1 MRIVFFFPGRIAF
14 ANFLLAVVKCV
25 CLQVHL
31 AKDLSRKLLWQMF
44 SKGDFFLIFKID
56 HPNAESVEIQ
66 LLVFD
71 FCWVPNRFLERFL
84 SSISRVPSPIAWKIG
99 GKECPP
105 YHHGPPL
112 PTSTRNSR
120 RGWSTNHH
128 WFPGKP
134 GLCFWWG

>member
-1 MRIVFFFPGRIAF
+1 M
-14 ANFLLAVVKCV
+14 CV

-44 SKGDFFLIFKID
+44 WKGEFFAIFKIY
-56 HPNAESVEIQ
+56 HPNAESVEIHLE

-71 FCWVPNRFLERFL
+71 FCWGCQTGF
-84 SSISRVPSPIAWKIG
+84 PIGCVGFW
-99 GKECPP
+99 
-105 YHHGPPL
+105 GPPDPQEGPSKLGRLEVKSAHPIIMALRCL
-112 PTSTRNSR
+112 PPPEIAGLTI